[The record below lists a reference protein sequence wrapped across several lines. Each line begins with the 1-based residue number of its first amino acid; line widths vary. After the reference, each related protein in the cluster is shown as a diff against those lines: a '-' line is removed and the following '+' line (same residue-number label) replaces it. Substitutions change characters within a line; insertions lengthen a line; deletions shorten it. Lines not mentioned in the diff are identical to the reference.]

1 MVARNFREFQE
12 VNAMHDRVLRLCSL
26 LILVVTVGCA
36 QPAPSRPTGAGQADQ
51 PATGA
56 SAGSGAAAGAATSN
70 RTVRI
75 VIRSEP
81 GSIAGTLLIPSGITT
96 TTERRIFNASLVL
109 LDDASKPRPYLAE
122 ALPQLNS
129 DSWRVLPDGRMEVT
143 FKLKP
148 NVTWHDGQ
156 PITAE
161 DFIFAH
167 EVYRNRAFGL
177 ANASPYVLIDQVTAP
192 DPRTV
197 VFHWSQAYPEAAE
210 MNEQDFNPLPR
221 HLLQATYER
230 DAESLPNQTFWTSDY
245 VGAGPYK
252 VERWQQGAFLD
263 AAAFDGHVL
272 GRPKI
277 NRLHFTW
284 SSDFNATL
292 ASLLAG
298 EADIPAD
305 DSIRV
310 EQGLTLER
318 EWTARNAGTV
328 QYRPALPRFIQ
339 VQHREQYAN
348 PQAVRDVRV
357 RRALAHGI
365 DKSVINE
372 TLFSGK
378 GITSDSLIF
387 PSVDY
392 YAQVDRAIAKY
403 PPDVR
408 QTERLMTE
416 AGYAKDSSGSWTGP
430 GGSVNLEIRN
440 IQSAQND
447 AERSIIADGWRRA
460 GFQVEENVFTPVQ
473 TQQGE
478 TLGTF
483 RSLSVTSAQPRHEG
497 LNLRDFTSAA
507 ISRPDTR
514 WFGMNRGGWSNA
526 DYDRAAETF
535 ASTLDPAGRQQ
546 AVIQA
551 AKALSDDLGV
561 IPLHFN
567 PGVIAYSTG
576 ITGPSV
582 KASDAELSWNIYEWT
597 AN

>member
-1 MVARNFREFQE
+1 
-12 VNAMHDRVLRLCSL
+12 MHGRVLRLCSL
-26 LILVVTVGCA
+26 LCLVLVVGCA
-36 QPAPSRPTGAGQADQ
+36 QTTPIRPTGSGPSPQA
-51 PATGA
+51 T
-56 SAGSGAAAGAATSN
+56 SGAAGGGGAPAST
-70 RTVRI
+70 RTLRI

-109 LDDASKPRPYLAE
+109 LDDTSKPRPYLAE

-129 DSWRVLPDGRMEVT
+129 DTWKVLPDGRMETT

-148 NVTWHDGQ
+148 NVTWHDGTAL
-156 PITAE
+156 TAE
-161 DFIFAH
+161 DFVFAH

-177 ANASPYVLIDQVTAP
+177 ANATPYVLIDQITAP

-197 VFHWSQAYPEAAE
+197 VFHWSQPYPDAAE

-221 HLLQATYER
+221 HLLQAIYER
-230 DAESLPNQTFWTSDY
+230 DAETLPNQSFWTSEY
-245 VGAGPYK
+245 VGAGPYR
-252 VERWQQGAFLD
+252 VDRWSPGAFLD
-263 AAAFDGHVL
+263 AVAFDGHVL

-277 NRLHFTW
+277 SRLHITW

-292 ASLLAG
+292 AGLMSG
-298 EADIPAD
+298 EADMPAD

-310 EQGLTLER
+310 EQGLVLER
-318 EWTARNAGTV
+318 EWSARNAGTV

-339 VQHREQYAN
+339 VQHREQYAS

-357 RRALAHGI
+357 RRALAHAM

-387 PSVDY
+387 PTVDY
-392 YAQVDRAIAKY
+392 YAQVDRAITKY

-408 QTERLMTE
+408 QTERLMSE
-416 AGYAKDSSGSWTGP
+416 AGFGRDGSGMFTLP
-430 GGSVNLEIRN
+430 GGGPVNLEVRN

-483 RSLSVTSAQPRHEG
+483 RSLSITSAQPRHEG
-497 LNLRDFTSAA
+497 LNIRDFTTAA
-507 ISRPDTR
+507 TSRPETR

-526 DYDRAAETF
+526 DFDRAAEAF

-546 AVIQA
+546 AVVQA
-551 AKALSDDLGV
+551 ARALTDDLGV

-582 KASDAELSWNIYEWT
+582 KASDAEISWNIHEWT